1 MHVLLE
7 GVCPLH
13 IEQLLEYVVHGAAL
27 ATLHEINSRIL
38 AFPYA
43 YFSKKPASLSGF
55 ELHGTQTGMYELSNI

>member
-13 IEQLLEYVVHGAAL
+13 IEQLLEYVVNDAGL
-27 ATLHEINSRIL
+27 ATLHEINSRIE

-43 YFSKKPASLSGF
+43 YFNEKPASLSGF
-55 ELHGTQTGMYELSNI
+55 ELHGAQTGM